1 MKIKYE
7 ESVVLKRGVYYAT
20 LESVDEDEGQY
31 GPQLKCI
38 FRITGPGKAAGQQ
51 IFGWCSPTLT
61 PKSKLTA
68 WLAALSPESRVVK
81 GFVLDPADLV
91 GAECQMV
98 LGIKQGQDGQDR
110 NVIESL
116 LPLEAEAEEEEEE
129 EPAPPPKRKLVATA
143 ATDESD
149 LPF

>member
-7 ESVVLKRGVYYAT
+7 ESVVLKRGVYFAT
-20 LESVDEDEGQY
+20 VESVDEDEGQY
-31 GPQLKCI
+31 GPQLKLI
-38 FRITGPGKAAGQQ
+38 FRLTGPGKAAGQQ

-68 WLAALSPESRVVK
+68 WLAALSPESRVAR
-81 GFVLDPADLV
+81 GFVLDPAELV

-98 LGIKQGQDGQDR
+98 LGIKQGQDGTDR

-116 LPLEAEAEEEEEE
+116 LPVDGAAEEDDEAEEEEA
-129 EPAPPPKRKLVATA
+129 PASPARKVVSSAV
-143 ATDESD
+143 
-149 LPF
+149 PF